1 MGKPW
6 TEDGLTKFT
15 MSGVTQFLKNRGF
28 NDYNRAEIQ
37 EQIKNMNGGM
47 DCYGHLNLRKPDG
60 SRTSIRVWW
69 VPAFENETALQNV
82 EIDNDIPF

>member
-1 MGKPW
+1 M
-6 TEDGLTKFT
+6 
-15 MSGVTQFLKNRGF
+15 QFLKNRGF
-28 NDYNRAEIQ
+28 NDYNRAEVQ
-37 EQIKNMNGGM
+37 EQIKGMNDGM
-47 DCYGHLNLRKPDG
+47 DCYGHQAIRKEDG